1 MIICVRCGWLIP
13 NDCTCR
19 RQADELST
27 VRLKGV
33 VADRHRASVARACK
47 SGWPAERAP
56 VDREDTAAG

>member
-1 MIICVRCGWLIP
+1 MNICMRCGWLIP

-19 RQADELST
+19 RQADELSA

-33 VADRHRASVARACK
+33 VASRHRASVARAYR

-56 VDREDTAAG
+56 DDQEDAAAG